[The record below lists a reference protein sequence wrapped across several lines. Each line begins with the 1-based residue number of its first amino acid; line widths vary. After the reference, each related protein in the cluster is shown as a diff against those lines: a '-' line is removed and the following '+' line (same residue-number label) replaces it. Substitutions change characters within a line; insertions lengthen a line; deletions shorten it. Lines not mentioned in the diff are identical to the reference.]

1 MSDPQAILLPSQ
13 LPPELAEFLGDY
25 IFSIRGQN
33 YLLSRSFDLDG
44 YFVSLEIMK
53 NDKSK
58 NTWVVKIPTQLV
70 LAVGQIEKG
79 KEKVFGFVS

>member
-1 MSDPQAILLPSQ
+1 MSDPQAILLPLRLQ
-13 LPPELAEFLGDY
+13 TELAEFLSEY
-25 IFSIRGQN
+25 IFVIRGQN
-33 YLLSRSFDLDG
+33 YLLSHSFDPDG

-70 LAVGQIEKG
+70 LAVGQIDHG
-79 KEKVFGFVS
+79 KEKVFGFV

>member
-1 MSDPQAILLPSQ
+1 MPNPQAILIPSQ
-13 LPPELAEFLGDY
+13 LPPELAEFLSDY
-25 IFSIRGQN
+25 IFSILGQN